1 MKLLNQFFCVP
12 EKDVKSFHLYTEK
25 LNLKF
30 CCSVWVSKRPPE
42 SITTEFPFTTFKT
55 QKVKTVTFSVVLRE
69 FEDDTEE
76 EILKEYK
83 RIRKLVG
90 RQWNQELRKLKYE
103 SAVQWKGMRLEIE
116 TSKGR
121 YKRILVELWGRV

>member
-1 MKLLNQFFCVP
+1 M
-12 EKDVKSFHLYTEK
+12 
-25 LNLKF
+25 
-30 CCSVWVSKRPPE
+30 PPRLVTN
-42 SITTEFPFTTFKT
+42 ITKEIEGFYQDPNTVNVHTAFNEQVVENNGRGPNKT

-76 EILKEYK
+76 EILKEYE

-90 RQWNQELRKLKYE
+90 RQWNQELKKLKYE

-121 YKRILVELWGRV
+121 YKRILVEL